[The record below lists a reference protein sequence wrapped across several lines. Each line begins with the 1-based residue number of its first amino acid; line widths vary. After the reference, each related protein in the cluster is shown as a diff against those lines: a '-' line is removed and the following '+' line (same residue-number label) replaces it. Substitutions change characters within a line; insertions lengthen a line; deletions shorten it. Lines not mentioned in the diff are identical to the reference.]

1 MRKNIGILTFHASHN
16 YGSMLQ
22 AYALQTYLSTLGHTV
37 KVINIRP
44 EDQKRL
50 YEHPFKNILKSKRAL
65 AKAILKPGLFI
76 QDIIQWN
83 KFESFLSDYLN
94 LTSKEYKSY
103 TEIEKDL
110 DRLALDV
117 MITGGDQIW
126 NLLCC
131 DFDLSFVLPFN
142 RSQIK
147 KISYAPSMGRE
158 TKYMKEPPYVHI
170 FKKYVASYDVISTRE
185 PDSAQ
190 FLSELL
196 NRNVRVVADPVFLLT
211 KQQYE
216 HIINDEP
223 IINGRYF
230 FYYTPS
236 KLYAPGAFESAS
248 EYAKSRKLKLVSANA
263 GFRQK
268 DVVKK
273 NSSGPLEFLNLLFH
287 AEFVCG
293 TSFHL
298 AVFSLLFHKDFAIFN
313 GNKDPR
319 MANIL
324 SECGIP
330 NRGISLD
337 KPDFSKMEKID
348 YSKVDTIIQK
358 LKNDAEEFLN
368 SALLF

>member
-1 MRKNIGILTFHASHN
+1 MGKNIGILTFHASHN

-22 AYALQTYLSTLGHTV
+22 AYALQTYLTTMGHNV
-37 KVINIRP
+37 KVINLRP
-44 EDQKRL
+44 DDQKRL
-50 YEHPFKNILKSKRAL
+50 YEHPLKTIMKSIKAFV
-65 AKAILKPGLFI
+65 KAILKPGLFI
-76 QDIIQWN
+76 QDIIQWH
-83 KFESFLSDYLN
+83 KFESFLYNYLN
-94 LTSKEYKSY
+94 LTSKEYKTY
-103 TEIEKDL
+103 TEIEQDL
-110 DRLALDV
+110 DRMAFDV

-131 DFDLSFVLPFN
+131 DFDLSFVLPFS
-142 RSQIK
+142 RQQIK
-147 KISYAPSMGRE
+147 KVSFAPSMGRE

-170 FKKYVASYDVISTRE
+170 FKEHVANYDVVSTRE

-196 NRNVRVVADPVFLLT
+196 NREVKVIADPAFLLT

-216 HIINDEP
+216 R
-223 IINGRYF
+223 IINGEPIVKGRYI

-236 KLYAPGAFESAS
+236 KLYAPGAFEAAS
-248 EYAKSRKLKLVSANA
+248 EYALSCNMKLVSANV

-273 NSSGPLEFLNLLFH
+273 NASGPLEFLNLLYH

-313 GNKDPR
+313 GDKDPR
-319 MANIL
+319 MANLL

-330 NRGISLD
+330 NRGISLET
-337 KPDFSKMEKID
+337 PDFSKMENID
-348 YSKVDTIIQK
+348 YSKIDTIIKK
-358 LKNDAEEFLN
+358 LRLDAEDFIN
-368 SALLF
+368 SALLC